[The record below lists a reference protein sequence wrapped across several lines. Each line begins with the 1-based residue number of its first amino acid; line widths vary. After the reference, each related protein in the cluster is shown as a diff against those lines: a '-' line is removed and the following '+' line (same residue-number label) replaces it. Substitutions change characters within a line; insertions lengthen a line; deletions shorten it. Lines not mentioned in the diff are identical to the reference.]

1 MSKKKQAQKGSSG
14 KATKKV
20 VSIAE
25 SSNASKPIWRF
36 DKLDRDG
43 EFRFDLQR
51 QEFNHQEV
59 LSKLIDYGNM
69 TWKEITQQTHDRK
82 NHTKHHFLDY
92 DGLSN
97 AAKKRIKKLN
107 LQEETD
113 IIFSFALQNKL
124 RIIGLRENNEFHIV
138 WYDPNHEFYPSSK

>member
-1 MSKKKQAQKGSSG
+1 MSKKKQAQKASSG

-20 VSIAE
+20 VSITE
-25 SSNASKPIWRF
+25 SSNAGKPIWRF

-59 LSKLIDYGNM
+59 LRKLIDYGNM

-92 DGLSN
+92 DGLSS

-138 WYDPNHEFYPSSK
+138 WYDPDHKFYPSSK